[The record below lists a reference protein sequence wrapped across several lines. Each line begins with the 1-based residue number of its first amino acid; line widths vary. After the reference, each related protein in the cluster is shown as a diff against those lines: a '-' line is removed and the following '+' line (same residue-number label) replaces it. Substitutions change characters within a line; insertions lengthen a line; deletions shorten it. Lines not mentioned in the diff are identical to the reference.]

1 MKVEEILEFVE
12 GLVNP
17 ETVDV
22 GRLLF
27 VQGAIMQQVG
37 LKMLQGE
44 DHSARKMALAVKI
57 LGGAE
62 SALGKAGSFIEKQP
76 SISLMKERQQLLEMA
91 YEKGYD
97 IAFESDGR
105 ITLEIEDRNGV
116 ERLKI
121 ESV

>member
-1 MKVEEILEFVE
+1 MKVEDVLELVE

-17 ETVDV
+17 ETADV

-27 VQGAIMQQVG
+27 VQGAIMQQIG
-37 LKMLQGE
+37 LKILQGE

-57 LGGAE
+57 LSGAE